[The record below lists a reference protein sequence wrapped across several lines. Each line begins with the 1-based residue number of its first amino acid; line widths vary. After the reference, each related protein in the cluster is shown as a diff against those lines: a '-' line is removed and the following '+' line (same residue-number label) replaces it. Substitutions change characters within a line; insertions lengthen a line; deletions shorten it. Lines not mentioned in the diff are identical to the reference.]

1 MFRDQKINIG
11 KMAVLHKLI
20 YRAKAILI
28 RIPADL
34 FATFDKLILKF
45 KWKWKGP
52 KIAKTTL
59 KKKSKVR
66 WLTYH
71 SLKICYKATTT
82 NEVWNWNKDKH
93 IDKWN
98 TIESPEINPHI
109 YS

>member
-1 MFRDQKINIG
+1 MEVF
-11 KMAVLHKLI
+11 HKLI
-20 YRAKAILI
+20 YRSKAIPV
-28 RIPADL
+28 RIPADF
-34 FATFDKLILKF
+34 FAAFDKLILKF

-52 KIAKTTL
+52 KIAKTIL

-71 SLKICYKATTT
+71 SLKIYYKTIT
-82 NEVWNWNKDKH
+82 NKVWNWHKDRH